1 MYLDDIEKWKYTASD
16 EINVYYY
23 EDNYRFKIV
32 RKDYGEN
39 IRYFN
44 KVDSYR
50 EILVDT
56 GICLDK

>member
-50 EILVDT
+50 
-56 GICLDK
+56 